1 MFKEIKKHKTI
12 KSYQIENINRDIRVI
27 KKTQIEILNLKVTIS
42 EIKNLLEKLNS
53 NFELAEDRIRSLR

>member
-12 KSYQIENINRDIRVI
+12 MSYQIENINRDIRVI